1 MKVSEL
7 KEKLGLKQITQNIE
21 DKDVLKGFVC
31 DLLSWVMAKGEE
43 GMAWVTVQN
52 HLNVL
57 AVACLHDF
65 ACVIL
70 PQGIAAPDETIK
82 KAEEEDIAIFSSNLS
97 AYEICVKM
105 GELGVV

>member
-7 KEKLGLKQITQNIE
+7 KEKLQLKQLSKTTE
-21 DKDVLKGFVC
+21 DKEVLKGFVC

-70 PQGIAAPDETIK
+70 PQGITAPEETIK
-82 KAEEEDIAIFSSNLS
+82 KAEEEDIAVFSSNLS
-97 AYEICVKM
+97 AYEICLKM
-105 GELGVV
+105 GALGVV